1 MHELPDALSRTDRAT
16 QRRAAAAHRGVI
28 ICEVARRPPTEGS
41 DVYDTV
47 RRLRASQSNGP
58 NLRAVVDLD
67 SICASAHLQIELAP
81 DAWDPRPSPRQLDLD
96 LNLDASLPAIGPSP
110 DQMMGWSM

>member
-1 MHELPDALSRTDRAT
+1 MQLPDALSRTVRAT
-16 QRRAAAAHRGVI
+16 QRRAAVWGRGVT
-28 ICEVARRPPTEGS
+28 ICEGARRLPAEGS

-58 NLRAVVDLD
+58 HLRAVVDLD
-67 SICASAHLQIELAP
+67 SIYASALLQREQAP

-96 LNLDASLPAIGPSP
+96 LDLDASLPAIGPSP

>member
-1 MHELPDALSRTDRAT
+1 MQLPDALSRPDRAT
-16 QRRAAAAHRGVI
+16 QRRAAAPHRGVT

-58 NLRAVVDLD
+58 HLRAVVDLD
-67 SICASAHLQIELAP
+67 SICASAHLQRELAP
-81 DAWDPRPSPRQLDLD
+81 DAWDPWPSPRQLDLD
-96 LNLDASLPAIGPSP
+96 LDRAASLPAIGPAP